1 MLPEQAM
8 RNPRLIRAKS
18 AALAERRR
26 HGQPR
31 PGAKPNG
38 RLPLAAR
45 RERILAMAGD
55 FFAEYGLT
63 AQTRA
68 LADACGISQRL
79 LYRCFPS
86 KGALIQEVYRRDI
99 AGPFQAAWLARLED
113 RSRPVAERLNEFY
126 REYYGAVLTR
136 RWLRLFLYA
145 SLAEIDMAPTYI
157 AEVITRMLETIVAEA
172 CAERGVRAPARREL
186 RHELGWLLH
195 GAVSHLA
202 IRRHVYRNTNPT
214 PVEAVI
220 AMHVELFLA
229 GLAQALP
236 ASAPRA
242 AQVVD

>member
-1 MLPEQAM
+1 M
-8 RNPRLIRAKS
+8 RSPALIKAKS
-18 AALAERRR
+18 EALADRRR
-26 HGQPR
+26 HAPPR
-31 PGAKPNG
+31 RGAKGNA
-38 RLPLAAR
+38 RLPLRER
-45 RERILAMAGD
+45 RELILAQAGE

-113 RSRPVAERLNEFY
+113 RGRPIGERLTEFY
-126 REYYGAVLTR
+126 RAYYDAVLTR

-157 AEVITRMLETIVAEA
+157 AEVLVRMLEVVVAEA
-172 CAERGVRAPARREL
+172 CAALGVRPPPSRAQK
-186 RHELGWLLH
+186 HELGWILH

-202 IRRHVYRNTNPT
+202 IRRHIYANTNPT
-214 PVEAVI
+214 PVDEVI
-220 AMHVELFLA
+220 ALQARVFLA
-229 GLAQALP
+229 GLAATLP
-236 ASAPRA
+236 RR
-242 AQVVD
+242 

>member
-1 MLPEQAM
+1 M
-8 RNPRLIRAKS
+8 RSPLLIKAKS
-18 AALAERRR
+18 ALLADKRRNN
-26 HGQPR
+26 
-31 PGAKPNG
+31 KPKRRGKNKG
-38 RLPLAAR
+38 RMPLRER
-45 RERILAMAGD
+45 RERILAMASE

-86 KGALIQEVYRRDI
+86 KGALIHEVYRRDI
-99 AGPFQAAWLARLED
+99 AGPFQATWLARLED

-126 REYYGAVLTR
+126 REYYEAVLTR

-145 SLAEIDMAPTYI
+145 SLAEIDMAPSYI
-157 AEVITRMLETIVAEA
+157 AEVITRMLETIVEEA
-172 CAERGVRAPARREL
+172 CFERRVRPPAQREL

-202 IRRHVYRNTNPT
+202 IRRHIYANTNPT
-214 PVEAVI
+214 PIEAVI

-229 GLAQALP
+229 GLGAALP
-236 ASAPRA
+236 ARTARR
-242 AQVVD
+242 QVVD

>member
-1 MLPEQAM
+1 M
-8 RNPRLIRAKS
+8 RSPQLIKAKS
-18 AALAERRR
+18 ALLADRRR
-26 HGQPR
+26 NARPR
-31 PGAKPNG
+31 RAGKANG
-38 RLPLAAR
+38 RIPLRER
-45 RERILAMAGD
+45 RERILAQASE
-55 FFAEYGLT
+55 FFSEYGLT

-126 REYYGAVLTR
+126 RDYYAAVLTR

-157 AEVITRMLETIVAEA
+157 TEVITRMLEVIVAEA
-172 CAERGVRAPARREL
+172 CAERGVRPPASRTR

-202 IRRHVYRNTNPT
+202 IRRHVYANSNPT
-214 PVEAVI
+214 PVEEVI
-220 AMHVELFLA
+220 AMHVEIFLA
-229 GLAQALP
+229 GLAATLP
-236 ASAPRA
+236 AKGA
-242 AQVVD
+242 ARD

>member
-1 MLPEQAM
+1 M
-8 RNPRLIRAKS
+8 RSPSLIKAKSELLADRRRLARPRRSARANPRIPMR
-18 AALAERRR
+18 E
-26 HGQPR
+26 
-31 PGAKPNG
+31 
-38 RLPLAAR
+38 R
-45 RERILAMAGD
+45 RERILAQASE

-126 REYYGAVLTR
+126 RDYCDAVLTR

-145 SLAEIDMAPTYI
+145 SLAEIDMAPSYI
-157 AEVITRMLETIVAEA
+157 AEVITRMLEVIVAEA
-172 CAERGVRAPARREL
+172 CAERGVRAPASRHV

-202 IRRHVYRNTNPT
+202 IRRHIYANTNPT
-214 PVEAVI
+214 PLEDVI

-229 GLAQALP
+229 GVGAALP
-236 ASAPRA
+236 AKGPRA
-242 AQVVD
+242 AQVVR

>member
-1 MLPEQAM
+1 M
-8 RNPRLIRAKS
+8 RSPALIKAKS
-18 AALAERRR
+18 ELLADRRRDGRKNASGSPKRAGKANGRIPLRERRE
-26 HGQPR
+26 
-31 PGAKPNG
+31 
-38 RLPLAAR
+38 L
-45 RERILAMAGD
+45 ILAQASE

-99 AGPFQAAWLARLED
+99 AGPFQATWLARLED

-126 REYYGAVLTR
+126 RDYCDAVLTR

-145 SLAEIDMAPTYI
+145 SLAEIDMAPSYI
-157 AEVITRMLETIVAEA
+157 AEVITRMLEVIVAEA
-172 CAERGVRAPARREL
+172 CAERGVRPPASRPL

-202 IRRHVYRNTNPT
+202 IRRHIYANTNPT
-214 PVEAVI
+214 PVEEVI

-229 GLAQALP
+229 GLGAALP
-236 ASAPRA
+236 AKGSRA
-242 AQVVD
+242 AQVVR

>member
-1 MLPEQAM
+1 M
-8 RNPRLIRAKS
+8 RSPTLIKAKS
-18 AALAERRR
+18 ALLAERRR
-26 HGQPR
+26 NG
-31 PGAKPNG
+31 KPKQ
-38 RLPLAAR
+38 RAR
-45 RERILAMAGD
+45 RAVRISLHERKELILSQASE

-86 KGALIQEVYRRDI
+86 KGALIHEVYRRDI
-99 AGPFQAAWLARLED
+99 AGPFQATWLARLED
-113 RSRPVAERLNEFY
+113 RGRPVEERLNEFY

-157 AEVITRMLETIVAEA
+157 AEVITRMLEVIVDEA
-172 CAERGVRAPARREL
+172 CAERGLRPPPRREL
-186 RHELGWLLH
+186 KHELGWQLH

-202 IRRHVYRNTNPT
+202 IRRHIYANTNPT
-214 PVEAVI
+214 PVAEVI
-220 AMHVELFLA
+220 AMQVRVFLG
-229 GLAQALP
+229 GLAAALP
-236 ASAPRA
+236 ARVSRA

>member
-1 MLPEQAM
+1 MRSPE
-8 RNPRLIRAKS
+8 LIKAKS
-18 AALAERRR
+18 QLLADRRRNGKKKLPRKANGRVSLQERRE
-26 HGQPR
+26 
-31 PGAKPNG
+31 
-38 RLPLAAR
+38 L
-45 RERILAMAGD
+45 ILHQASE

-113 RSRPVAERLNEFY
+113 RSRPVAERLKEFY
-126 REYYGAVLTR
+126 RDYYDAVLTR

-145 SLAEIDMAPTYI
+145 SLAEIDMAPSYI
-157 AEVITRMLETIVAEA
+157 AEVITRMLEVIVAEA
-172 CAERGVRAPARREL
+172 CAERGVRPPASRHV

-202 IRRHVYRNTNPT
+202 IRRHIYANTNPT
-214 PVEAVI
+214 PVEDVI
-220 AMHVELFLA
+220 GMHVELFLA
-229 GLAQALP
+229 GVGAALP
-236 ASAPRA
+236 AKGLRA
-242 AQVVD
+242 A

>member
-1 MLPEQAM
+1 MRAM
-8 RNPRLIRAKS
+8 RSPALIKAKS
-18 AALAERRR
+18 ALLADRRR
-26 HGQPR
+26 
-31 PGAKPNG
+31 NG
-38 RLPLAAR
+38 RKKLPRKRSGRIPLQ
-45 RERILAMAGD
+45 ERKELILNQASE

-113 RSRPVAERLNEFY
+113 RSRPVEERLNEFY
-126 REYYGAVLTR
+126 REYYNAVLTR

-157 AEVITRMLETIVAEA
+157 AEVITRMLEVIVDES
-172 CAERGVRAPARREL
+172 CAERGLKPPARREL
-186 RHELGWLLH
+186 KHELGWLLH

-202 IRRHVYRNTNPT
+202 IRRHIYANTNST
-214 PVEAVI
+214 PVEKVI
-220 AMHVELFLA
+220 AMQVRVFLA
-229 GLAQALP
+229 GLG
-236 ASAPRA
+236 

>member
-1 MLPEQAM
+1 M
-8 RNPRLIRAKS
+8 RSPTVMKAKS
-18 AALAERRR
+18 EALADKRRNNNSKR
-26 HGQPR
+26 RG
-31 PGAKPNG
+31 KKIG
-38 RLPLAAR
+38 RIPLHER
-45 RERILAMAGD
+45 RERILAMASE

-99 AGPFQAAWLARLED
+99 AGPFRATWLATLED
-113 RSRPVAERLNEFY
+113 RSRPVSERLNGFY
-126 REYYGAVLTR
+126 REYYEAVLTR

-157 AEVITRMLETIVAEA
+157 AEVITRMLEIIVEEA
-172 CAERGVRAPARREL
+172 CAERGVRPPADRQL

-202 IRRHVYRNTNPT
+202 IRRHVYGNRNPT
-214 PVEAVI
+214 PVDAVI
-220 AMHVELFLA
+220 AMHVDLFLA
-229 GLAQALP
+229 GLGAALP
-236 ASAPRA
+236 AKGGRS
-242 AQVVD
+242 Q

>member
-1 MLPEQAM
+1 M
-8 RNPRLIRAKS
+8 RNPRLIKAKS

-26 HGQPR
+26 HGKLSPR
-31 PGAKPNG
+31 GKAKG
-38 RLPLAAR
+38 RIPLRER
-45 RERILAMAGD
+45 RERILAMASD

-86 KGALIQEVYRRDI
+86 KGALIQEMYRRDI
-99 AGPFQAAWLARLED
+99 AGPFQATWLARLED
-113 RSRPVAERLNEFY
+113 RSRSVAERLKEFY

-157 AEVITRMLETIVAEA
+157 AEVITRMLETIVSEA
-172 CAERGVRAPARREL
+172 CAERGVRAPARRET
-186 RHELGWLLH
+186 RHELGWFLH

-202 IRRHVYRNTNPT
+202 IRRHIYANTNPT
-214 PVEAVI
+214 PVEEVI

-229 GLAQALP
+229 GVEAVLP
-236 ASAPRA
+236 ARVPPAV
-242 AQVVD
+242 QVVD

>member
-1 MLPEQAM
+1 MRAM
-8 RNPRLIRAKS
+8 ESPALIKAKS
-18 AALAERRR
+18 ELLAERRR
-26 HGQPR
+26 
-31 PGAKPNG
+31 NG
-38 RLPLAAR
+38 KKRLARKRTSRIPL
-45 RERILAMAGD
+45 RERKELILSQASE

-99 AGPFQAAWLARLED
+99 AGPFQATWLVRLED
-113 RSRPVAERLNEFY
+113 RSRPVEERLNEFY
-126 REYYGAVLTR
+126 REYYDAVLTR

-157 AEVITRMLETIVAEA
+157 AEVITRMLEVIVDES
-172 CAERGVRAPARREL
+172 CAERGVRAPARRAL
-186 RHELGWLLH
+186 KHELGWLLH

-202 IRRHVYRNTNPT
+202 IRRHIYANTNPT
-214 PVEAVI
+214 PVEQVI
-220 AMHVELFLA
+220 ALHVRVFLA
-229 GLAQALP
+229 GLG
-236 ASAPRA
+236 

>member
-1 MLPEQAM
+1 M
-8 RNPRLIRAKS
+8 RSPKLMKAKS
-18 AALAERRR
+18 EALADRRR
-26 HGQPR
+26 DSKRKRG
-31 PGAKPNG
+31 GKANG
-38 RLPLAAR
+38 RIPLRER
-45 RERILAMAGD
+45 RERILAMAGE

-99 AGPFQAAWLARLED
+99 AGPFQATWLARLED

-126 REYYGAVLTR
+126 RDYYGAVLTR

-157 AEVITRMLETIVAEA
+157 AEVITRMLEVIVEEA
-172 CAERGVRAPARREL
+172 CAERGVRPPARREL

-202 IRRHVYRNTNPT
+202 IRRHIYANTNPT

-229 GLAQALP
+229 GVAAVLP
-236 ASAPRA
+236 ARRLDL

>member
-1 MLPEQAM
+1 M
-8 RNPRLIRAKS
+8 RSPAVMKAKS
-18 AALAERRR
+18 AALADRRR
-26 HGQPR
+26 NNNPKRRG
-31 PGAKPNG
+31 KNG
-38 RLPLAAR
+38 GRIPLRER
-45 RERILAMAGD
+45 RERILDMASE

-68 LADACGISQRL
+68 LAEACGISQRM

-99 AGPFQAAWLARLED
+99 AGPFRATWLARLED
-113 RSRPVAERLNEFY
+113 RSRPVSERLNEFY
-126 REYYGAVLTR
+126 SEYYEAVLTR

-157 AEVITRMLETIVAEA
+157 AEVITRMLEIIVDEA
-172 CAERGVRAPARREL
+172 CAERGVEPPSERSL
-186 RHELGWLLH
+186 KHELGWLLH

-202 IRRHVYRNTNPT
+202 IRRHVYGNTNPT
-214 PVEAVI
+214 PVEEVL

-229 GLAQALP
+229 GLGAALP
-236 ASAPRA
+236 ARRHRE

>member
-1 MLPEQAM
+1 MRSPE
-8 RNPRLIRAKS
+8 LIKAKS
-18 AALAERRR
+18 ELLADRRR
-26 HGQPR
+26 NGKRR
-31 PGAKPNG
+31 PQRK
-38 RLPLAAR
+38 RSERVSLQER
-45 RERILAMAGD
+45 RERILGQASE

-99 AGPFQAAWLARLED
+99 AGPFQATWLARLED
-113 RSRPVAERLNEFY
+113 RSRPVEERLKAFY
-126 REYYGAVLTR
+126 LEYYDAVLTR

-157 AEVITRMLETIVAEA
+157 AQVITRMLEVIVDEA
-172 CAERGVRAPARREL
+172 CAERGLRPPAKREL
-186 RHELGWLLH
+186 KHELGWVLH

-202 IRRHVYRNTNPT
+202 IRRHIYANTNPT
-214 PVEAVI
+214 PVGEVI
-220 AMHVELFLA
+220 GLHVRVFLA
-229 GLAQALP
+229 GLAAALP
-236 ASAPRA
+236 VPVSRA